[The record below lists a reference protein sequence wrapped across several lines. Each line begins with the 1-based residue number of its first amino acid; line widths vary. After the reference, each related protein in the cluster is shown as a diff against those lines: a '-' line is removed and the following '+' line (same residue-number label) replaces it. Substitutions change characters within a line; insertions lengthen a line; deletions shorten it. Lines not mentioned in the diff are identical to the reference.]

1 MGLSP
6 LLHIVQLFTHVLSPL
21 LGLSPLLHRCE
32 DHRKVVCLSPLE
44 LHTPFGGSRD
54 MGLRGP
60 QVSLRLVDLLLR
72 IYQGALQL
80 GDLGLGM
87 AKV

>member
-1 MGLSP
+1 
-6 LLHIVQLFTHVLSPL
+6 
-21 LGLSPLLHRCE
+21 
-32 DHRKVVCLSPLE
+32 
-44 LHTPFGGSRD
+44 

-72 IYQGALQL
+72 IFHGALQL

-87 AKV
+87 AKVWRKLSMYIKKCI

>member
-1 MGLSP
+1 
-6 LLHIVQLFTHVLSPL
+6 
-21 LGLSPLLHRCE
+21 
-32 DHRKVVCLSPLE
+32 
-44 LHTPFGGSRD
+44 

-72 IYQGALQL
+72 IFHCALQL

-87 AKV
+87 AKVWRKLCTYIKKCIYINAYGASSSYVCSILVREGSLRYVCMMRVYDTCV

>member
-1 MGLSP
+1 M
-6 LLHIVQLFTHVLSPL
+6 
-21 LGLSPLLHRCE
+21 
-32 DHRKVVCLSPLE
+32 VCLSPLA